1 MAGDVVPTAEIGFIG
16 DVYQPFVVSSPQDR
30 TARVTN
36 NGTDHLYV
44 NDPTV
49 NSQWKVPAGVTLDI
63 PIVRQVDY
71 AVFVCGT
78 VSVTWTFV

>member
-1 MAGDVVPTAEIGFIG
+1 MPTAEIGFIG

-36 NGTDHLYV
+36 NGSAGMYV

-49 NSQWKVPAGVTLDI
+49 NSQWKVPPTATVDV
-63 PIVRQVDY
+63 PMVRQVDY
-71 AVFVCGT
+71 AVLVCDT